1 MKHHKTHAVLAGCNG
16 VDERRSAA
24 AYGLLPI
31 VGEPQLAP
39 TLESVRHLATKGFF
53 MRIYRFTFLTSVQ
66 LLICSAA
73 LCAASSVVPDAP
85 LVVDDH
91 SHVVVMEYE
100 AWWGPKAV
108 TFQGTAAMPLLQSA
122 DMQAVGGGYDSA
134 DPAIIQQ
141 HVAWLEYMG
150 VDAAIS
156 EVTNNVSCIFN
167 SEAFVKKYLPYCTPS
182 FRVYNQ
188 SIRDNTGN
196 LYPAWTELGTRLKLI
211 PLLGGFDQDV
221 LYKDLD
227 GKTAFEK
234 EIEFFGSLLQ
244 KYPQRQVI
252 YKGKPLMLIYIGAA
266 QDPNRGDNPLWFQI
280 RKFLKNHPGIAREYT
295 FRMMAGYLDAQPGLW
310 ATQGTPDGPVEINPG
325 YGFWSWVD
333 RLKASCTTPT
343 CPYYPSYN
351 ETTGESG
358 LRVENF
364 TASIDTAGVEAGW
377 GCPHPNLLP
386 YCPDDALRFRERGS
400 YVTLHAFMAYA
411 RQLDPIFL
419 IIHQFNEFVPPDE
432 GFDANTDDDIEP
444 ANLWGRGAL
453 HAVRHE
459 IRLYRCG
466 IDDEDATD
474 QP

>member
-1 MKHHKTHAVLAGCNG
+1 
-16 VDERRSAA
+16 
-24 AYGLLPI
+24 
-31 VGEPQLAP
+31 
-39 TLESVRHLATKGFF
+39 
-53 MRIYRFTFLTSVQ
+53 MRISEHVLWISAE
-66 LLICSAA
+66 LLICSA
-73 LCAASSVVPDAP
+73 LLSASSSSVGDAP
-85 LVVDDH
+85 LVVDGN
-91 SHVVVMEYE
+91 SHVVIMEYE
-100 AWWGPKAV
+100 AWFGPNAV
-108 TFQGTAAMPLLQSA
+108 TFQGTAALPLLQTP
-122 DMQAVGGGYDSA
+122 DMQSVGGGYDSA
-134 DPAIIQQ
+134 DPAVIKQ

-167 SEAFVKKYLPYCTPS
+167 SEWFIKKYVPYCTPA
-182 FRVYNQ
+182 FRLQNQ
-188 SIRDNTGN
+188 TIRDNTGN
-196 LYPAWTELGTRLKLI
+196 LYPAWTKLGTRLKLI
-211 PLLGGFDQDV
+211 PLLGGSDQDV

-234 EIEFFGSLLQ
+234 EIDFFGSLLQ
-244 KYPQRQVI
+244 KYPQREVV
-252 YKGKPLMLIYIGAA
+252 YKGKPLMLIFLGAA
-266 QDPNRGDNPLWFQI
+266 QDPNRADNPLWFQI
-280 RKFLKNHPGIAREYT
+280 RKFLNNHREIARKYT

-333 RLKASCTTPT
+333 RLKASCSTPA

-351 ETTGESG
+351 QTTGEGG

-364 TASIDTAGVEAGW
+364 TASIDTAGVAAGW
-377 GCPHPNLLP
+377 GCPNPNSLP
-386 YCPDDALRFRERGS
+386 YCADDALRFGEHGS

-444 ANLWGRGAL
+444 ANLWGRSAL

-459 IRLYRCG
+459 IRVYRRG
-466 IDDEDATD
+466 LDEEDAAD